1 MVGPGRPLAGPSL
14 CQAQQRLRAPR
25 RAGKPRAP
33 DCWLVSQ
40 PLGASCAVSRQQP
53 LSRVLSTAC
62 PPGCDASC
70 LRPGISTTR
79 LGSDEPGTPVCV
91 CGWGQEGPPVSAKG
105 LMLSGR
111 KLTEPDP
118 ASGSSTPPRTGGPVP
133 LHQEHPAFFTH
144 RPTPEPPREART
156 RAHRATHPGPRGAP
170 RATTGNRE
178 ESRQRRGVSP
188 MASDPILSMTPQ
200 EKHHH
205 LPGTGPTMPVETR

>member
-1 MVGPGRPLAGPSL
+1 MQGTQTGW
-14 CQAQQRLRAPR
+14 RAPGGHWPAPACAR
-25 RAGKPRAP
+25 PSRGSEPRGERVSPAPRTAGLSLSLWEHPAPCHASSRSHGSSPRPA
-33 DCWLVSQ
+33 
-40 PLGASCAVSRQQP
+40 
-53 LSRVLSTAC
+53 

-70 LRPGISTTR
+70 LRPGVSTTR

-178 ESRQRRGVSP
+178 ESR
-188 MASDPILSMTPQ
+188 
-200 EKHHH
+200 
-205 LPGTGPTMPVETR
+205 